1 MEAFGFW
8 VICVGFVL
16 VKFLKSTSGQTV
28 SKSATDAFLK
38 KMGW

>member
-1 MEAFGFW
+1 MEAFGVF
-8 VICVGFVL
+8 VICAGVLL